1 MDIILQNDAI
11 ERIAVL
17 IKERNLIP
25 VFGAGFSMN
34 SRAYDGVVPSG
45 DKATELMKEILLEN
59 CQDLKLDEI
68 EDCDFNE
75 TAKLFYNLPD
85 DIKNVFFQKYFTN
98 VNLGEIQK
106 DFLEF
111 SWPYAYT

>member
-59 CQDLKLDEI
+59 CQDLFSPV
-68 EDCDFNE
+68 C
-75 TAKLFYNLPD
+75 LFRRRVRPAL
-85 DIKNVFFQKYFTN
+85 QSS
-98 VNLGEIQK
+98 
-106 DFLEF
+106 FLYL
-111 SWPYAYT
+111 SHRI